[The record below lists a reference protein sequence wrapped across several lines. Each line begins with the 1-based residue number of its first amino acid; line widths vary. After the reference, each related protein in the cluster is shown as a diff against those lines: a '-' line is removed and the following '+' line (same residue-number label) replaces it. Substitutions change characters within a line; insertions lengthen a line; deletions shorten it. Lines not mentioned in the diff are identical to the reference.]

1 MASGQPPFQFLA
13 VQHWVWF
20 SASWG
25 TWIFR
30 KIVIE
35 RMGFRMDSTEQR
47 DCWWLWATV
56 WGRQFRKH
64 FQQRFRSN
72 SIFRLVQWFKRGW
85 FRWFS
90 QGGSFERKCVLL
102 CWSQIV
108 SKDWAPIFWCPL
120 GAPHVHQRDDCLSR
134 QSSRLCTAGTNSFT
148 GFQSVAL
155 SSWKAINVARKKP
168 LRAYL
173 GMPLHT
179 ITYHYIP
186 LITYHYIPLHTI
198 TYHYIVHSCSRRRL
212 ESRKRREGRWIQG
225 VCDSGKTNW
234 LLYLG
239 G

>member
-102 CWSQIV
+102 CWSQRV
-108 SKDWAPIFWCPL
+108 SKDWTPIFWCPL
-120 GAPHVHQRDDCLSR
+120 GAPLVHKRDDCLSR

-148 GFQSVAL
+148 GFQSVSL
-155 SSWKAINVARKKP
+155 SSWKAINVAQKNHWER
-168 LRAYL
+168 
-173 GMPLHT
+173 
-179 ITYHYIP
+179 IWEC
-186 LITYHYIPLHTI
+186 HYIPLHTI
-198 TYHYIVHSCSRRRL
+198 NYIVHSCSRRRL

-225 VCDSGKTNW
+225 ACDSGKTNW
-234 LLYLG
+234 LL
-239 G
+239 